1 MKLSMYR
8 HSFREVLRNLVRH
21 PLVTLASVTT
31 MTLML
36 FLLGAFI
43 VMSLNARHMVE
54 LAGQKPPIEIT
65 MNIGVIQEDIERVT
79 YSLEQDEN
87 VIEYQLF
94 SPDENLEIFKQAM
107 EKEDLFED
115 FSAEYI
121 PYTYTVR
128 LDDPAGGEDFSK
140 RITAL
145 PGVREVSLEQA
156 VMEFLNNAIRWVNYA
171 TLLAFAVLG
180 IIAFF
185 IISNMVRIAVLAR
198 AEEIGIMKYV
208 GATNWYIR
216 VPYILEGA
224 VVGLLGALLASV
236 IIWISYIQLYDKFM
250 PGMEADSVLSML
262 PVGHLSSV
270 ILLITILIGVG
281 VGSLGSA
288 LSVRRHIQV

>member
-43 VMSLNARHMVE
+43 VISMNARHMVE

-65 MNIGVIQEDIERVT
+65 MNIDVAQEDIDRVN
-79 YSLEQDEN
+79 YSLEQDKN
-87 VIEYQLF
+87 VIEYQMF
-94 SPDENLEIFKQAM
+94 SPDENLEIFKEAM

-128 LDDPAGGEDFSK
+128 LDDPAGGEEFRKS
-140 RITAL
+140 ITAL
-145 PGVREVSLEQA
+145 PGVREVALEQA
-156 VMEFLNNAIRWVNYA
+156 VMEFLNKAIRWVNYA

-180 IIAFF
+180 VIAFF

-198 AEEIGIMKYV
+198 SEEIGIMKYV

-224 VVGLLGALLASV
+224 VVGLLGALLASL
-236 IIWISYIQLYDKFM
+236 IIWIAYIQLYDNFM
-250 PGMEADSVLSML
+250 PGIEADSVLSML
-262 PVGHLSSV
+262 PAGQLSSA

-281 VGSLGSA
+281 VGSIGSV

>member
-1 MKLSMYR
+1 MKLGMYK
-8 HSFREVLRNLVRH
+8 HSFREVLRNLIRH

-43 VMSLNARHMVE
+43 VISLNARHMVE

-65 MNIGVIQEDIERVT
+65 MNIGASQQDLDRVS
-79 YSLEQDEN
+79 YALGQNEN

-94 SPDENLEIFKQAM
+94 SPDENLEIFKEAM

-128 LDDPAGGEDFSK
+128 LNDPAGGEDFLK
-140 RITAL
+140 QITAL

-156 VMEFLNNAIRWVNYA
+156 VMEFLHKAIRWVNYA

-180 IIAFF
+180 VIAFF

-198 AEEIGIMKYV
+198 SEEIGIMKYV

-224 VVGLLGALLASV
+224 VVGLLGALMASL
-236 IIWISYIQLYDKFM
+236 IIWFAYLQLYDNFM
-250 PGMEADSVLSML
+250 PGIESDSVLNML
-262 PVGHLSSV
+262 PIGQLSSS
-270 ILLITILIGVG
+270 ILLITIVIGVV